1 MDLQVSRIAG
11 KDELAPER
19 QETLQVTQPT
29 RFFDRTRLHKIPPLR
44 DRGDYRPECM
54 PTSSAIRVRYSV
66 KWYNPAKTRRP
77 ILKSPGFAAEG
88 PAARFLFFP

>member
-29 RFFDRTRLHKIPPLR
+29 RFFDRTRLHQNAPTYSFDATIGRLFAYFERIPRLDAWENGIMHDIP
-44 DRGDYRPECM
+44 DTAVGTATP
-54 PTSSAIRVRYSV
+54 V
-66 KWYNPAKTRRP
+66 
-77 ILKSPGFAAEG
+77 
-88 PAARFLFFP
+88 